1 MIRVLFF
8 WRARFHRQPGAERSG
23 RERKAVSKDH
33 EIRRGIMP
41 ATGSGEI
48 SAGQGAVWN
57 LAAKRH

>member
-1 MIRVLFF
+1 L
-8 WRARFHRQPGAERSG
+8 ARPLSSAAGAERSG